1 MCFLHLYFKCSTVIV
16 HCPLFPVCY
25 LSFLFM
31 SLFYLHII
39 LFANRNSS
47 LIYLFFVIHAY
58 CPKVICHNFPWSIV
72 LFALFPNYSLFFLSF
87 NLFMPILISVLCT
100 ICSLSYFFFVLY
112 GRCHI
117 FPCLICPLSYLSLF
131 VHCTICPLYYL
142 SIVLF
147 VYCPI
152 SPLYYLSIVLL
163 VHCHIGLLSYWSI
176 VLFVHCTLCPL
187 S

>member
-25 LSFLFM
+25 LSFLSFFFV

-47 LIYLFFVIHAY
+47 LIYLFFVIHAH
-58 CPKVICHNFPWSIV
+58 CPKVIRHNFLWSIV
-72 LFALFPNYSLFFLSF
+72 LFVLFPNYSLFFLSF

-100 ICSLSYFFFVLY
+100 ICSLSYCFFVLY

-117 FPCLICPLSYLSLF
+117 FLCLICPLSYFSLSYLSIVLF
-131 VHCTICPLYYL
+131 VHCTICPLSYL
-142 SIVLF
+142 SIA
-147 VYCPI
+147 
-152 SPLYYLSIVLL
+152 LL
-163 VHCHIGLLSYWSI
+163 VHCAICLFSY
-176 VLFVHCTLCPL
+176 
-187 S
+187 

>member
-25 LSFLFM
+25 LSFLFV

-39 LFANRNSS
+39 LFANRNAS
-47 LIYLFFVIHAY
+47 LIYLFFVIHAH

-100 ICSLSYFFFVLY
+100 ICSLSYFFFVL
-112 GRCHI
+112 
-117 FPCLICPLSYLSLF
+117 
-131 VHCTICPLYYL
+131 
-142 SIVLF
+142 F